1 MTSSSQ
7 RLALLEAVVEQSF
20 NAVLIT
26 DAEMTGGGPFI
37 VYVNPAFCAMTGY
50 AAEDLIGVSPR
61 ILQGPETDPQIIE
74 RMRRCLSERLF
85 FEGSTINYRADGSPY
100 VVEWKISP
108 VRDEAGVVCNFVS
121 VQQNISPR
129 IRAERE
135 QYLLAQALNAALDAG
150 ERRAVSHHV
159 HQQAQG
165 RLSFLRRAQH
175 LSAP

>member
-26 DAEMTGGGPFI
+26 DANLANGGPLI
-37 VYVNPAFCAMTGY
+37 VYVNPAFCTMTGY
-50 AAEDLIGVSPR
+50 TADELIGVSPR
-61 ILQGPETDPQIIE
+61 ILQGADTDPQVIE
-74 RMRRCLSERLF
+74 RLRQCLSERLF
-85 FEGSTINYRADGSPY
+85 FEGSTVNYRADGSPY

-108 VRDEAGVVCNFVS
+108 VRDDTGTVCNFVS

-135 QYLLAQALNAALDAG
+135 QHLLAQALNAA
-150 ERRAVSHHV
+150 
-159 HQQAQG
+159 
-165 RLSFLRRAQH
+165 
-175 LSAP
+175 